1 MLGRFLTD
9 HLTDFPFSVNGDSPS
24 SAPTDNASS
33 TGTAIVSGEPTL
45 SSNCTSTPVEDPP
58 VQETLTSS
66 ENNECIVSNSA
77 AFGSEAQNT
86 SDPSISNSAS
96 SSAFEAAKL
105 RQPDGC
111 MEPARQQSGSTNTET
126 LPSGYVIFFFKHVWL
141 TFNSNFLIT
150 T

>member
-1 MLGRFLTD
+1 M
-9 HLTDFPFSVNGDSPS
+9 
-24 SAPTDNASS
+24 
-33 TGTAIVSGEPTL
+33 

-77 AFGSEAQNT
+77 AFGSEAQST
-86 SDPSISNSAS
+86 LDPSTSSSAS

-111 MEPARQQSGSTNTET
+111 VEPVRQQSGGANTET
-126 LPSGYVIFFFKHVWL
+126 LPSGYVIYLFILKICDLHL
-141 TFNSNFLIT
+141 IATFW
-150 T
+150 